1 MHTALRILTV
11 LLGIFFA
18 FQGIG
23 WLMDPAAAA
32 AGLGMPLLDG
42 LGRSTQVGDFAV
54 FFLAAG
60 ATMLIGSLP
69 DRRAVLYF
77 PALMIGSAAVTRTIA
92 WAFHGADFAF
102 LFITVEVVTG
112 AIVFATARQD
122 A

>member
-1 MHTALRILTV
+1 MHTALRVLTV

-18 FQGIG
+18 FRGVG
-23 WLMDPAAAA
+23 WLIDPAAAA

-42 LGRSTQVGDFAV
+42 LGRSTQAGDFAM

-69 DRRAVLYF
+69 DRRPVLYF
-77 PALMIGSAAVTRTIA
+77 PAFLVGGAAITRTLA
-92 WAFHGADFAF
+92 WALHGADFAF
-102 LFITVEVVTG
+102 LFITVELVTG
-112 AIVFATARQD
+112 AILFATARQD